1 MTGAP
6 ARSRLS
12 RNLAHFVDFWL
23 KGLLARPDAAVAAAL
38 LLVIV
43 AAALFAP
50 LLAPFDPFDLGAM
63 DLFDSHLPPAW
74 VEGGDARYPLGT
86 DSQGADLASMLLY
99 GLRTSLT
106 VGILAVALSVSIGL
120 TLGLISGYA
129 RGLPDTIIMR
139 MADIQFTF
147 PAMLLALLIGGV
159 ARTMLS
165 AAGQEQMAML
175 IVILALGISHWP
187 HFARLV
193 RASVISEAG
202 KNYVAAARL
211 AGRGHATILFQHILP
226 NVLNPVFVLATLD
239 IAFAI
244 MTEATLSFLGFG
256 MPASQP
262 SLGTLIRIGYSYLFS
277 GEWWIVLFPA
287 LLLIVLLVSLTA
299 LGDWIR
305 DKLDPKLRG

>member
-1 MTGAP
+1 MMTYLPILGP
-6 ARSRLS
+6 ALQGMRRMSPS
-12 RNLAHFVDFWL
+12 AF
-23 KGLLARPDAAVAAAL
+23 VAA
-38 LLVIV
+38 LVLILV
-43 AAALFAP
+43 VGAAIFAP
-50 LLAPFDPFDLGAM
+50 LIAPYDPYDLAAM
-63 DLFDSHLPPAW
+63 DLFDSRLPPAFSQ
-74 VEGGDARYPLGT
+74 GGDPRYLLGT
-86 DSQGADLASMLLY
+86 DSQGADMASLLLY
-99 GLRTSLT
+99 GLRTSLM
-106 VGILAVALSVSIGL
+106 VGLLAVCLSVSLGL

-129 RGLPDTIIMR
+129 RGLPETLIMR

-159 ARTMLS
+159 SRVMLPPVAQES
-165 AAGQEQMAML
+165 AAIL
-175 IVILALGISHWP
+175 IVIMALGLSHWP

-193 RASVISEAG
+193 RAAVIGEAG

-211 AGRGHATILFQHILP
+211 SGNGHGTILFRHILP

-262 SLGTLIRIGYSYLFS
+262 SLGTLIRIGYGYLFS
-277 GEWWIVLFPA
+277 GEWWIIVFPA
-287 LLLIVLLVSLTA
+287 LVLIVLLVSLTVF
-299 LGDWIR
+299 GDWMR

>member
-1 MTGAP
+1 MLADTPRRPATPLFQFLNFWTRGLASRPGA
-6 ARSRLS
+6 
-12 RNLAHFVDFWL
+12 
-23 KGLLARPDAAVAAAL
+23 GVALAL
-38 LLVIV
+38 LLVII
-43 AAALFAP
+43 AAAVFAP
-50 LLAPFDPFDLGAM
+50 LLAPFNPYDLTQL
-63 DLFDSHLPPAW
+63 DLFDSHLPPSFI
-74 VEGGDARYPLGT
+74 EGGSPRYLLGT
-86 DSQGADLASMLLY
+86 DSQGADLYSLLLY
-99 GLRTSLT
+99 GLRTSFL
-106 VGILAVALSVSIGL
+106 VGILAVCVSVSIGL
-120 TLGLISGYA
+120 TLGLVSGYA
-129 RGLPDTIIMR
+129 RGWPETLIMR

-159 ARTMLS
+159 GRTFLS

-175 IVILALGISHWP
+175 IVVIALGISHWP

-193 RASVISEAG
+193 RAAVIAEAG

-211 AGRGHATILFQHILP
+211 AGRGHGNILFRQVMP

-262 SLGTLIRIGYSYLFS
+262 SLGTLIRIGYNYLFS

-287 LLLIVLLVSLTA
+287 LLLIVLLVSLTVV
-299 LGDWIR
+299 GDWLR
-305 DKLDPKLRG
+305 DRLDPKLRN